1 MNKSIT
7 KTKII
12 CTIGPA
18 SDTPSIIR
26 EMILSGMNVAR
37 LNFSHGRHSDHENK
51 IKIIRQLSEELDKP
65 VAILQDLAGPKIRTG
80 TITDPGIEL
89 SPGNTL
95 ILTTEKVEGS
105 GNRVSVTDPD
115 LPEEV
120 KPGDSIL
127 LADGLMEL
135 RVRDILLK
143 EIHCEVLTGGI
154 LTSNKG
160 INLPTG
166 TINTPSLTPKDR
178 DDLQFGLEMGVDIVA
193 LSFVRS
199 AQDIIDLKS
208 IIEKNK
214 KKVPVIAKIEK
225 HEAIDN
231 IREIL
236 DISDGLMVARG
247 DLGVE
252 IPLERVPVLQK
263 QLIKMANESGK
274 PVITATQMLRSMVES
289 PRPTRAEAGDVAN
302 AVLDGT
308 DAVMLSEETA
318 SGNYPVNSIRYM
330 SKIAGYA
337 ETIYPHER
345 FMKALPGTKTNES
358 VAYSACVLA
367 DQINASVIIAPTRS
381 GRTAMRI
388 SRFRPSCPVIALSPD
403 TDVVRWLSMF
413 FGCNAFLIPEIDR
426 TGDIISEF
434 SHFALKAGIVEK
446 GDLAV
451 ITAGAPGG
459 YEQATNMIEVVRV

>member
-7 KTKII
+7 KTKIV
-12 CTIGPA
+12 CTIGPS
-18 SDTPSIIR
+18 SDSPSIIR
-26 EMILSGMNVAR
+26 ELILSGMNVAR
-37 LNFSHGRHSDHENK
+37 LNFSHGRHSDHGEK
-51 IKIIRQLSEELDKP
+51 IKIIRRLSKELDKP

-80 TITDPGIEL
+80 IIQDPGIEL

-95 ILTTEKVEGS
+95 ILTTEKMEGS
-105 GNRVSVTDPD
+105 KNRVSVSDPD
-115 LPEEV
+115 LPEIV
-120 KPGDSIL
+120 KRGDRIL

-135 RVRDILLK
+135 RVQDILLK

-154 LTSNKG
+154 LTSHKG
-160 INLPTG
+160 INLPTRSVPM
-166 TINTPSLTPKDR
+166 PSLTPKDR
-178 DDLQFGLEMGVDIVA
+178 DDLMFGLEKGVDIIA
-193 LSFVRS
+193 LSFVRN
-199 AQDIIDLKS
+199 AQDIIDVKN

-214 KKVPVIAKIEK
+214 KNVPVIAKIEK

-236 DISDGLMVARG
+236 EASDGLMVARG

-252 IPLERVPVLQK
+252 IPLERVPVIQK
-263 QLIKMANESGK
+263 QLIGMANEAGK
-274 PVITATQMLRSMVES
+274 PVITATQMLRSMVDS

-318 SGNYPVNSIRYM
+318 SGNYPVNAVRNM

-337 ETIYPHER
+337 ETIYPHAK
-345 FMKALPGTKTNES
+345 FMKAVLGNKTYES

-367 DQINASVIIAPTRS
+367 EQINASVIITPTRS
-381 GRTAMRI
+381 GRTAIRI
-388 SRFRPSCPVIALSPD
+388 SRFRPSCPIIAMSPN
-403 TDVVRWLSMF
+403 TDVVRWLSIF
-413 FGCNAFLIPEIDR
+413 FGCNAFLIPEINR
-426 TGDIISEF
+426 AKNIINEF
-434 SHFALKAGIVEK
+434 SNFALKTGIVEK

-451 ITAGAPGG
+451 ITAGNPEG
-459 YEQATNMIEVVRV
+459 YEQTTNMIEVIRI

>member
-7 KTKII
+7 KTKVV
-12 CTIGPA
+12 CTIGPS
-18 SDTPSIIR
+18 SDSPAVIR

-37 LNFSHGRHSDHENK
+37 LNFSHGTHSEHGDK
-51 IKIIRQLSEELDKP
+51 IQILRELSKDLDRP

-80 TITDPGIEL
+80 IIPDPGIEL

-95 ILTTEKVEGS
+95 ILTTEKVEGNK
-105 GNRVSVTDPD
+105 NRVSVTDPD
-115 LPEEV
+115 LHEEV
-120 KPGDSIL
+120 KPGDRIL

-154 LTSNKG
+154 LTSHKG
-160 INLPTG
+160 INLPTSS
-166 TINTPSLTPKDR
+166 IHMPSLTPKDH
-178 DDLQFGLEMGVDIVA
+178 DDLRFGLEMGVDLVA
-193 LSFVRS
+193 LSFVQN
-199 AQDIIDLKS
+199 AQDVKDVKSVID
-208 IIEKNK
+208 KNK
-214 KKVPVIAKIEK
+214 RRVPVIAKIEK

-231 IREIL
+231 IRDIL
-236 DISDGLMVARG
+236 DSSDGLMVARG

-252 IPLERVPVLQK
+252 IPLERVPVIQK
-263 QLIKMANESGK
+263 QLIRMANEAGK
-274 PVITATQMLRSMVES
+274 PVITATQMLRSMVDS

-318 SGNYPVNSIRYM
+318 SGNYPVSAVRYM

-337 ETIYPHER
+337 ETIYPHEK
-345 FMKALPGTKTNES
+345 FMKAVPGNKTYES

-367 DQINASVIIAPTRS
+367 EQIDASVIIAPTRS

-388 SRFRPSCPVIALSPD
+388 SRFRPSCPIIAMSPNAE
-403 TDVVRWLSMF
+403 VVRWLSIF
-413 FGCNAFLIPEIDR
+413 FGCNAFVIPEIGES
-426 TGDIISEF
+426 GDMITEF
-434 SHFALKAGIVEK
+434 THLAIKTGIVEK

-451 ITAGAPGG
+451 ITAGSPGG
-459 YEQATNMIEVVRV
+459 YEQTTNMIEVVRI